1 MAGQGEGG
9 WLDQEQGLAVHR
21 QQIQREMQE
30 AGLISNTTQAASL
43 RAGRKGPSNSTDSSS
58 SLASNLASSPWL
70 PSNAS

>member
-9 WLDQEQGLAVHR
+9 RLDQEQGLAVHG

-30 AGLISNTTQAASL
+30 AGVISNTTQAASL
-43 RAGRKGPSNSTDSSS
+43 RAGRKGPNNSTDSSS